1 MKIYKREISFFKKN
15 SFLDNIFNSPF
26 VIIFINW
33 FFQGTRGMQSKELLF
48 RLILEL
54 IFILF
59 FYNIIKL
66 NLIFSLIITH
76 TFFWIFFCHFWV
88 VIRYLP
94 FYNNNLVNMNITYK
108 NLIIKVINFKFI
120 DESIIIGSV
129 SKKNKIEN
137 INSDVDLRI
146 FFKKGFLEFFLI
158 NIFMYYLRFY
168 SFLMKFPLD
177 IYCYDNLSI
186 FKKIDKR
193 DKIRIIKDN
202 KEKIKKYLKKL

>member
-1 MKIYKREISFFKKN
+1 MKIYKRKISFFKKN

>member
-1 MKIYKREISFFKKN
+1 MKIYKRKIFFFKKN
-15 SFLDNIFNSPF
+15 SFLDNVFNSPF

-33 FFQGTRGMQSKELLF
+33 FFQGIRGMQSKELFF

-59 FYNIIKL
+59 LYNIVKL
-66 NLIFSLIITH
+66 NLIFSLIISH

-94 FYNNNLVNMNITYK
+94 FYNNNLVNMNITHK
-108 NLIIKVINFKFI
+108 KLIIKLTNFKYI
-120 DESIIIGSV
+120 NEAIIIGSV

-158 NIFMYYLRFY
+158 NLFMYYLRFY

-177 IYCYDNLSI
+177 IYCYDNFSI

-202 KEKIKKYLKKL
+202 KKKIKKYLKKL

>member
-1 MKIYKREISFFKKN
+1 
-15 SFLDNIFNSPF
+15 
-26 VIIFINW
+26 
-33 FFQGTRGMQSKELLF
+33 
-48 RLILEL
+48 
-54 IFILF
+54 
-59 FYNIIKL
+59 
-66 NLIFSLIITH
+66 
-76 TFFWIFFCHFWV
+76 
-88 VIRYLP
+88 
-94 FYNNNLVNMNITYK
+94 MNITYK

-146 FFKKGFLEFFLI
+146 FFKKGFLEFFFI

>member
-1 MKIYKREISFFKKN
+1 MKIYKRKISFFKKN

-94 FYNNNLVNMNITYK
+94 FYNNNLVNMNITFK

-146 FFKKGFLEFFLI
+146 FFKKGFLEFFFI

>member
-1 MKIYKREISFFKKN
+1 MKIYKRKISFFKKN

-33 FFQGTRGMQSKELLF
+33 LFQGIRGMQSKELFF

-59 FYNIIKL
+59 FNNIIKL
-66 NLIFSLIITH
+66 NLIFSLIISH

-94 FYNNNLVNMNITYK
+94 IYNNNLVNMNITHK

-120 DESIIIGSV
+120 NEAIIIGSV

-158 NIFMYYLRFY
+158 NLFMYYLRFY

-177 IYCYDNLSI
+177 IYSYDNFSI

-193 DKIRIIKDN
+193 DKIRIIKDH
-202 KEKIKKYLKKL
+202 KKKIKKYLKKL